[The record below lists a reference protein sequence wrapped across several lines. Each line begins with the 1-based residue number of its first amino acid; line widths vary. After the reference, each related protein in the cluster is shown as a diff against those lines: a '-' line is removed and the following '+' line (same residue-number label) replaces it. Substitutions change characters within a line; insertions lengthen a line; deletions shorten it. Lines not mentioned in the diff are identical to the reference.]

1 MLGKTQSFAR
11 EFNNHLVL
19 EALEKKPMSA
29 TELSS
34 CFHLSNA
41 TLSSVLKSLTSMGLI
56 EPVGLDSVS
65 GSGRKRV
72 QYALSS
78 QFGTILVVDFGSEK
92 YHARLYDLPGN
103 ILFEEENPLERYDV
117 AHIEPIVASIQKGIS
132 NIEMPVRYTVLC
144 LPGLVST
151 QSGELQFSSRFDSAL
166 FSPKNKLQNLFSEA
180 FSCPVKL
187 ENDTKIM
194 MSGELALGRFE
205 GVNSGL
211 LAFVDY
217 GIGGAFEF
225 QGSCFRGGRGYSG
238 EIGRVLISGSSGEVT
253 NLDDAASIR
262 ALKDQIQ
269 AKTGE
274 RPHTKEIV
282 ERFHHGDAFIR
293 DLVLISAEKLGE
305 GLRLIHSVMDLER
318 IVVSGRVSL
327 FGEEYLAR
335 VQQSFGEGPRIC
347 YGASYED
354 ALFYGAKKL
363 GLSYLWN
370 NVPKS
375 SPAKEE

>member
-34 CFHLSNA
+34 CFRLSNA

-78 QFGTILVVDFGSEK
+78 RFGTILVVDFGSEK

-103 ILFEEENPLERYDV
+103 VLFEEENQLERYDL
-117 AHIEPIVASIQKGIS
+117 AHLEEAIASIQKGIS
-132 NIEMPVRYTVLC
+132 KVEMPVRYTVLC
-144 LPGLVST
+144 LPGLVSS
-151 QSGELQFSSRFDSAL
+151 QSGELQSSSQFDSAL

-187 ENDTKIM
+187 ENDTKII
-194 MSGELALGRFE
+194 MSGELAQGRFD

-225 QGSCFRGGRGYSG
+225 DGNCFRGGRGYSG
-238 EIGRVLISGSSGEVT
+238 EIGRVLIPGPSNALT
-253 NLDDAASIR
+253 NLDDAASLR
-262 ALKDQIQ
+262 AIKDRIQ
-269 AKTGE
+269 ARTGR
-274 RPHTKEIV
+274 RPHTKEMV
-282 ERFHHGDAFIR
+282 ERFTAGDAFIR
-293 DLVLISAEKLGE
+293 DLVLTSAEKLGE

-318 IVVSGRVSL
+318 IVISGRVSL
-327 FGEEYLAR
+327 FGEEYLSH

-347 YGASYED
+347 YGAAYED

-375 SPAKEE
+375 NLTKGE

>member
-78 QFGTILVVDFGSEK
+78 KYGTILVVDFGSEK

-103 ILFEEENPLERYDV
+103 ILFEEENQLERYDV
-117 AHIEPIVASIQKGIS
+117 AHIEPIVASIKKGIS

-151 QSGELQFSSRFDSAL
+151 ESGELQSSSRFDSAL
-166 FSPKNKLQNLFSEA
+166 FSPKNKLQNLFSKA

-194 MSGELALGRFE
+194 MSGELAQGRFE
-205 GVNSGL
+205 GVDSGL

-225 QGSCFRGGRGYSG
+225 HGSCFRGGRGYSG
-238 EIGRVLISGSSGEVT
+238 EIGRVLISGSNGEVA

-262 ALKDQIQ
+262 ALKEQIQ

-282 ERFHHGDAFIR
+282 ERFHRGDAFIR

-335 VQQSFGEGPRIC
+335 VQQSFGEGPTIC

>member
-117 AHIEPIVASIQKGIS
+117 DHIEPIVTSIQKGIS

-194 MSGELALGRFE
+194 MSGELAQGRFE

-238 EIGRVLISGSSGEVT
+238 EIGRVLISGSNGGVT

-269 AKTGE
+269 ARTGE

-305 GLRLIHSVMDLER
+305 
-318 IVVSGRVSL
+318 
-327 FGEEYLAR
+327 
-335 VQQSFGEGPRIC
+335 
-347 YGASYED
+347 
-354 ALFYGAKKL
+354 
-363 GLSYLWN
+363 
-370 NVPKS
+370 
-375 SPAKEE
+375 